1 LVRAAGL
8 QPAGR
13 GFESLSAHHC
23 DVGEREN
30 DRRRATR
37 TERARTA
44 RHGGRDRKRDQPAS
58 RAERGTSEHRAG
70 GRGGRTCGSSVVG
83 GALTQGWRQSA
94 VSDSAGEPRCD
105 LLDQPCIAVR
115 ITERAER
122 SVAGVLGVGAGLP
135 SFDGERRAVP
145 HVTHVDVTADKS
157 VMGRFDVGDG
167 QRPDGRPR
175 RGLVESLAER
185 DRAP

>member
-1 LVRAAGL
+1 MWERGRTTDGGPRARNERARPGTEGETGNGTS

-13 GFESLSAHHC
+13 SE
-23 DVGEREN
+23 
-30 DRRRATR
+30 
-37 TERARTA
+37 ERASTGPA
-44 RHGGRDRKRDQPAS
+44 DGEGGPADR
-58 RAERGTSEHRAG
+58 
-70 GRGGRTCGSSVVG
+70 VWLG